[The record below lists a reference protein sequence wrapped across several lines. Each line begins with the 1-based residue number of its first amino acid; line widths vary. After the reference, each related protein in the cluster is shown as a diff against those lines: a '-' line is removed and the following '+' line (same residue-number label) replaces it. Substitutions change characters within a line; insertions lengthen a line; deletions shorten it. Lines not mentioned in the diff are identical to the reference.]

1 MKAVFATGDQTADI
15 LLISRIQKVEDP
27 SAYTV
32 VTSDREILAAARKR
46 RMPFMTSEAFAQQ
59 LEKVAVDQATKEI
72 PDSSIDEEPSLSE
85 AEIEEWMAIFEEE
98 PEPQST
104 SDLIV
109 RESLREEK
117 DQEKITESPEPNL
130 PEGEPTVLKSG
141 SRKLSSDEVDEWL
154 TLFQDGGENQIAEG
168 SDPEVK

>member
-1 MKAVFATGDQTADI
+1 MIKKFNEK
-15 LLISRIQKVEDP
+15 SRD
-27 SAYTV
+27 
-32 VTSDREILAAARKR
+32 
-46 RMPFMTSEAFAQQ
+46 
-59 LEKVAVDQATKEI
+59 
-72 PDSSIDEEPSLSE
+72 
-85 AEIEEWMAIFEEE
+85 EWMAIFKEE
-98 PEPQST
+98 PEPQS
-104 SDLIV
+104 SSELPV
-109 RESLREEK
+109 RESLPEEK